1 MTNQT
6 TQETKPKKT
15 KAEYVEMLM
24 REFVQIESIMENVS
38 EIKSEIKDA
47 GMDATLLAK
56 VAKALSEN
64 KASDIIEK
72 NEMFAEMVEELRGA

>member
-1 MTNQT
+1 M
-6 TQETKPKKT
+6 QEENKPKKT
-15 KAEYVEMLM
+15 KADYVQMLM

-38 EIKSEIKDA
+38 EIKGQIKDA

-64 KASDIIEK
+64 KASEIIEK
-72 NEMFAEMVEELRGA
+72 NEVFAEMVEEVRGS

>member
-1 MTNQT
+1 M
-6 TQETKPKKT
+6 QEENKPKNT
-15 KAEYVEMLM
+15 KAEFVQMLM

-38 EIKSEIKDA
+38 EIKGQIKDA

-64 KASDIIEK
+64 KASEIIEK
-72 NEMFAEMVEELRGA
+72 NEIFAEMVEEIRSN